1 MTTPFPFQSAATLLA
16 SQLNAI
22 TTLPVSTKTAT
33 YVLTV
38 ADVGYRIVMNSAS
51 ATTITVNTSI
61 FGASDKVEILNI
73 GAGVCTVTA
82 GTCTVGTSG
91 SLALAQNAGGTLT
104 FISASASVFTASG
117 VTASAG
123 GLTLISSTSLAS
135 GTTSVNNCF
144 SSTYMNYMLV
154 LSDCNT
160 SAQAALTFRFRVG
173 GVDSSTGYYSVA
185 LESTYSGGLYSS
197 RTANNGT
204 AVVMPIVQT
213 QTTAKSG
220 GTIFMQQPFSATTTS
235 YQFLGADHE
244 TTRGVNNGSGF
255 HNVATSYDG
264 FSLILS
270 TGTFSNGTIKVYGLA
285 NS

>member
-1 MTTPFPFQSAATLLA
+1 MGANAQTSVPKFTAAQVLTASQQNLSAATGVPVFATTVTRDAAFGGSNKALA
-16 SQLNAI
+16 EGQLCYSEASDI
-22 TTLPVSTKTAT
+22 VQYYTGSAWAT
-33 YVLTV
+33 
-38 ADVGYRIVMNSAS
+38 VGPASAS
-51 ATTITVNTSI
+51 A
-61 FGASDKVEILNI
+61 
-73 GAGVCTVTA
+73 
-82 GTCTVGTSG
+82 
-91 SLALAQNAGGTLT
+91 
-104 FISASASVFTASG
+104 
-117 VTASAG
+117 
-123 GLTLISSTSLAS
+123 LTLISSTSLAS

-144 SSTYMNYMLV
+144 SATYMNYMLV
-154 LSDCNT
+154 MSEVNT

-185 LESTYSGGLYSS
+185 LESTYSAGAYSS

-220 GTIFMQQPFSATTTS
+220 GTIFMQQPFSAATTS
-235 YQFLGADHE
+235 FQFLGADHE
-244 TTRGVNNGSGF
+244 TSRGINNGSGF

-285 NS
+285 NT

>member
-1 MTTPFPFQSAATLLA
+1 VLAEGQLCYLSDSNIVQYYSGVSWATVGPAA
-16 SQLNAI
+16 
-22 TTLPVSTKTAT
+22 
-33 YVLTV
+33 
-38 ADVGYRIVMNSAS
+38 AS
-51 ATTITVNTSI
+51 A
-61 FGASDKVEILNI
+61 
-73 GAGVCTVTA
+73 
-82 GTCTVGTSG
+82 
-91 SLALAQNAGGTLT
+91 
-104 FISASASVFTASG
+104 
-117 VTASAG
+117 
-123 GLTLISSTSLAS
+123 LTLISSTSLAS

-144 SSTYMNYMLV
+144 SATYMNYMLV
-154 LSDCNT
+154 MSEVNT

-185 LESTYSGGLYSS
+185 LESTYSAGLYSS

-213 QTTAKSG
+213 QITAKSG

-244 TTRGVNNGSGF
+244 TSRGINNGSGF